1 MKTKLKVLGWQ
12 GFFLNKIL
20 QMLKSKFFVS
30 RDKFS
35 RIAQIFYSRNLQML
49 SIIETFVLVITYLRE
64 KFGINLPSSLFW
76 NSKFQKM
83 NEVNFPQ
90 ISRIK
95 MRFLVNH
102 MLQAFKEHTRVRIIQ
117 KTININ
123 KFNKHDSITPTLQ

>member
-1 MKTKLKVLGWQ
+1 
-12 GFFLNKIL
+12 
-20 QMLKSKFFVS
+20 
-30 RDKFS
+30 
-35 RIAQIFYSRNLQML
+35 
-49 SIIETFVLVITYLRE
+49 
-64 KFGINLPSSLFW
+64 
-76 NSKFQKM
+76 M

>member
-1 MKTKLKVLGWQ
+1 MS
-12 GFFLNKIL
+12 
-20 QMLKSKFFVS
+20 KSKFFVS

-83 NEVNFPQ
+83 NETNFPQ
-90 ISRIK
+90 TSRIK
-95 MRFLVNH
+95 MWFLVNH

-117 KTININ
+117 KQLISTNLLI
-123 KFNKHDSITPTLQ
+123 ITP